1 MNLIWFYLHCFAAI
15 AILWADATDRLEPA
29 FNAFEQKMGLYTPT
43 DTTDYEI
50 PPFYLPPTE
59 QDSTWILPPIE
70 GIDILIDSNMVK
82 VKTGSGAVW

>member
-1 MNLIWFYLHCFAAI
+1 MHLTWFYLHCIAAM

-29 FNAFEQKMGLYTPT
+29 VNAFEMSIGLYTPP
-43 DTTDYEI
+43 DTIDLT

-70 GIDILIDSNMVK
+70 GIDIPIDSNMVK
-82 VKTGSGAVW
+82 V